1 MPDLSDFP
9 VQGKLR
15 IRQDGFERD
24 AEFIRTH
31 VGYLSEPVLKSVPG
45 YAFLK
50 FYYADFAATPGQ
62 WAALAPELD
71 KRNIL
76 VTLYEAPVLYMEAL
90 EEEAKAAKPQKPHDT
105 LVWVCNG
112 AAAALFV
119 LSVLLLAGSVIDATQ
134 CILAG
139 TITVGV
145 ALAGQ
150 VHARTRA
157 KTR

>member
-24 AEFIRTH
+24 AAHIRAH

-90 EEEAKAAKPQKPHDT
+90 EEEAKATKPQKPRDT
-105 LVWVCNG
+105 LSWVYNG
-112 AAAALFV
+112 AAIALLV
-119 LSVLLLAGSVIDATQ
+119 VSVVLLAGSVIDMTQ

-139 TITVGV
+139 AIAVGV

>member
-24 AEFIRTH
+24 AEYIRTH

-45 YAFLK
+45 YEFLK

-90 EEEAKAAKPQKPHDT
+90 EEEEKAAKPQMPRDI
-105 LVWVCNG
+105 LSWVYNG
-112 AAAALFV
+112 AAIALLV
-119 LSVLLLAGSVIDATQ
+119 VSGLLLAGSVIDATQ
-134 CILAG
+134 CVLAG
-139 TITVGV
+139 AIALGV
-145 ALAGQ
+145 AIAGQ
-150 VHARTRA
+150 VHAKMRANTR
-157 KTR
+157 

>member
-24 AEFIRTH
+24 AAHIRAH

-90 EEEAKAAKPQKPHDT
+90 EEEAKATNRKSRVIRSVGFIMARQLHC
-105 LVWVCNG
+105 W
-112 AAAALFV
+112 
-119 LSVLLLAGSVIDATQ
+119 LSVLCCWRCRLLI
-134 CILAG
+134 
-139 TITVGV
+139 
-145 ALAGQ
+145 
-150 VHARTRA
+150 
-157 KTR
+157 

>member
-24 AEFIRTH
+24 AEYIRAH
-31 VGYLSEPVLKSVPG
+31 VGYVSEPVLKSVPG

-62 WAALAPELD
+62 WAVLAPELD

-90 EEEAKAAKPQKPHDT
+90 EEEEKAAKPQEPRDT
-105 LVWVCNG
+105 HIWVYNG
-112 AAAALFV
+112 AAIV
-119 LSVLLLAGSVIDATQ
+119 LVVVSGLLLAGSVIDATQ

-139 TITVGV
+139 AIAAGV
-145 ALAGQ
+145 AIAGQ
-150 VHARTRA
+150 VHARTPA